1 MMRFLRNVKNIEM
14 DKVEEYHCIKI
25 LRRINYEWNLEKY
38 SSSYNFWK
46 LKILKLINCDN
57 DECFVCFL

>member
-38 SSSYNFWK
+38 SASYNFWR
-46 LKILKLINCDN
+46 LKILKLINC
-57 DECFVCFL
+57 

>member
-38 SSSYNFWK
+38 SASYNFWR
-46 LKILKLINCDN
+46 LKILKLINCYN